1 MFLTILTVLSLVAL
15 SILPSPSL
23 QSSAA
28 SAWPMFHG
36 NAQHTGLS
44 PFPGPT
50 VPFLRWT
57 FQTGGPV
64 DASPAVGHGRI
75 YVTSEDGNLY
85 ALNMQGQLL
94 WKFQTLCHDFEFG
107 AVTPA
112 IDSDGTVYLGG
123 YLCGGERPQGILYA
137 INPSGKQKWNFT
149 NPNPVEG
156 VDSFTS
162 PTIGPDGTI
171 YVSDVGFHVFAFNP
185 DGIVKWQLATHG
197 EVVGPPAVAPDGTVY
212 VEIDDPPPTGSCQQA
227 LNKCLVA
234 LNPDGTIKWGL
245 FSYGEFNSPAVG
257 SDGTVYIDS
266 SAVSP
271 DGTVKWLSPGMFGS
285 PSIGPD
291 GTIYGSGEGGLNSIN
306 PDGTLRWQFPIER
319 PNGSGNPCCFY
330 GLVGLSSV
338 AIGSNGILYFG
349 VGVEGF
355 CSCAPVPSGYGNAS
369 LYAVAPNGT
378 LAWKFVIHPTVTC
391 ATFSCPIVLLSD
403 PTIGSDGTI
412 YIGSGDGNLYAIG

>member
-1 MFLTILTVLSLVAL
+1 
-15 SILPSPSL
+15 
-23 QSSAA
+23 
-28 SAWPMFHG
+28 MFHG

-44 PFPGPT
+44 PFPGPS

-94 WKFQTLCHDFEFG
+94 WKFQTPCHDFEFG
-107 AVTPA
+107 AATPA
-112 IDSDGTVYLGG
+112 IGSDGTIYFAGQI
-123 YLCGGERPQGILYA
+123 CGGERPNGILYA

-149 NPNPVEG
+149 NPNPGEG

-162 PTIGPDGTI
+162 PTIGPDETI
-171 YVSDVGFHVFAFNP
+171 YVSDVGLRIFAFNP
-185 DGIVKWQLATHG
+185 DGTVKWQLATHG

-234 LNPDGTIKWGL
+234 LNSDGTIKWGL
-245 FSYGEFNSPAVG
+245 FSFGEFNSPAIS

-266 SAVSP
+266 SAISP
-271 DGTVKWLSPGMFGS
+271 DGTVKWASPGTFGS

-291 GTIYGSGEGGLNSIN
+291 GTIYGTSEQGLSAVNQDGSLKWKFPTGDGG
-306 PDGTLRWQFPIER
+306 
-319 PNGSGNPCCFY
+319 
-330 GLVGLSSV
+330 SSV
-338 AIGSNGILYFG
+338 AIGSTGILYFG
-349 VGVEGF
+349 
-355 CSCAPVPSGYGNAS
+355 AGNTFF
-369 LYAVAPNGT
+369 AVAPNGT
-378 LAWKFVIHPTVTC
+378 LAWQFVIQ
-391 ATFSCPIVLLSD
+391 PITSD
-403 PTIGSDGTI
+403 PAIGSDGTI

>member
-1 MFLTILTVLSLVAL
+1 
-15 SILPSPSL
+15 
-23 QSSAA
+23 
-28 SAWPMFHG
+28 MFHG

-94 WKFQTLCHDFEFG
+94 WKFQTPCHDFEFG

-112 IDSDGTVYLGG
+112 IGSDGTIYFASQI
-123 YLCGGERPQGILYA
+123 CGGERPNGILYA

-149 NPNPVEG
+149 NPNPGEG

-171 YVSDVGFHVFAFNP
+171 YVSDVGFRIFAFNP
-185 DGIVKWQLATHG
+185 DGTVKWQLATHG

-234 LNPDGTIKWGL
+234 LNSDGTIKWGL
-245 FSYGEFNSPAVG
+245 FSFGEFNSPAIS

-266 SAVSP
+266 SAISP
-271 DGTVKWLSPGMFGS
+271 DGTVKWASPGTFGS

-291 GTIYGSGEGGLNSIN
+291 GTIYGTSEQGLSAVNQDGSLKWKFPTGDGG
-306 PDGTLRWQFPIER
+306 
-319 PNGSGNPCCFY
+319 
-330 GLVGLSSV
+330 SSV
-338 AIGSNGILYFG
+338 AIGSTGILYFG
-349 VGVEGF
+349 
-355 CSCAPVPSGYGNAS
+355 AGNTFF
-369 LYAVAPNGT
+369 AVAPNGT
-378 LAWKFVIHPTVTC
+378 LAWQFVIQ
-391 ATFSCPIVLLSD
+391 PITSD
-403 PTIGSDGTI
+403 PAIGSDETI